1 MSRTDRH
8 PHPPVLVPRTAM
20 VAGLLLVFVIPASTR
35 DLWLCTEF
43 HLFVRVLYAL
53 RGTVD
58 DSQ

>member
-1 MSRTDRH
+1 
-8 PHPPVLVPRTAM
+8 M